1 MSIYKGI
8 WSKSMIRK
16 NFWQSVTLH
25 VVMLL
30 CMMTSICF
38 AQDAFTK
45 LGRGVANTLTGWI
58 ELPKN
63 IYNTS
68 VEGNAF
74 TGMTLGLAK
83 GAGMTFV
90 RTGAGIYEIATF
102 PFPLPENYRPILEPE
117 YVF

>member
-1 MSIYKGI
+1 MSK
-8 WSKSMIRK
+8 K
-16 NFWQSVTLH
+16 FLQCVAAH
-25 VVMLL
+25 VVALVL
-30 CMMTSICF
+30 MTTTICY

-45 LGRGVANTLTGWI
+45 LGRGVANTLTGWV

-68 VEGNAF
+68 VEDNAF
-74 TGMTLGLAK
+74 SGMTLGLAK
-83 GAGMTFV
+83 GAGMTLV

>member
-1 MSIYKGI
+1 MK
-8 WSKSMIRK
+8 KK
-16 NFWQSVTLH
+16 FLQAL
-25 VVMLL
+25 VVHAVAAAVI
-30 CMMTSICF
+30 TSSAVCF
-38 AQDAFTK
+38 ASDPFTK
-45 LGRGVANTLTGWI
+45 LGRGVANTLTGWV

-68 VEGNAF
+68 VEDNAF

-83 GAGMTFV
+83 GAGMTLV

-102 PFPLPENYRPILEPE
+102 PFPLPEDYRPILEPE

>member
-1 MSIYKGI
+1 MK
-8 WSKSMIRK
+8 KRFLQDVVVHALAALMMAAT
-16 NFWQSVTLH
+16 TL
-25 VVMLL
+25 
-30 CMMTSICF
+30 CF
-38 AQDAFTK
+38 AADPFTK

-68 VEGNAF
+68 VEDNAF
-74 TGMTLGLAK
+74 AGMTLGLAK
-83 GAGMTFV
+83 GAGMTLV

-102 PFPLPENYRPILEPE
+102 PFPLPEDFKPILEPE